1 MQPTLW
7 RTVIVTLGALGLAL
21 SVSAPVHAQD
31 KKPNILE
38 WHEVKRGQAIVS
50 KWYVRRDMGAN
61 ERER

>member
-38 WHEVKRGQAIVS
+38 WH
-50 KWYVRRDMGAN
+50 
-61 ERER
+61 